1 MKEFTFQGT
10 LKLKPIWTHQL
21 GATDVSDRIV
31 INNAFGLNSVEPEPT
46 YSNGL
51 WKDGWILTTSAI
63 SIDLLALDQKV
74 FGGTGLLEF
83 STIKMVY
90 AENRGENDAEI
101 FGSVAG
107 RWPGASADSVIVPA
121 GGIIY
126 QTFPAGVAVS
136 SGSSIV
142 SLQSAAGTTD
152 LAICFVGVVNE

>member
-1 MKEFTFQGT
+1 MKDFTCQGV
-10 LKLKPIWTHQL
+10 LKLKPSWSQDLVAST
-21 GATDVSDRIV
+21 VSDSIIV
-31 INNAFGLNSVEPEPT
+31 NNLFQLSSDDAEPD
-46 YSNGL
+46 YANGL

-74 FGGTGLLEF
+74 FGGAGLLEF

-101 FGSVAG
+101 FGSVAS

-126 QTFPAGVAVS
+126 QTFPAGVAVG

-142 SLQSAAGTTD
+142 SLRSAAGTTD